1 MSREMAMDAV
11 IRAREALEKL
21 QYEYE
26 AGVAFCWDTC
36 HKIDNELDAIEH
48 YISVEVKEDQHMR
61 LDSIEQLEDKVDKL
75 ENDLDYAKTV
85 IGELVIG
92 FRKECCDE
100 E

>member
-1 MSREMAMDAV
+1 MDAV
-11 IRAREALEKL
+11 IRAREALVKL

-26 AGVAFCWDTC
+26 SGMAFPWDTC
-36 HKIDNELDAIEH
+36 HEIDNELDAIEH

-61 LDSIEQLEDKVDKL
+61 LDSIEQLENKVDKL
-75 ENDLDYAKTV
+75 EDDLDYSKMV

>member
-1 MSREMAMDAV
+1 MAMDAV

-21 QYEYE
+21 QYEHE
-26 AGVAFCWDTC
+26 AGMDLSWDRY
-36 HKIDNELDAIEH
+36 HEIDNELDAIEH
-48 YISVEVKEDQHMR
+48 YISVEVKEDQHVR
-61 LDSIEQLEDKVDKL
+61 LEAAEQLENRIDELKD
-75 ENDLDYAKTV
+75 DLNYAKTV